1 MALRAAR
8 LYELERVSH
17 FSTVE
22 RLIYEHAVRGN
33 VDDDE
38 ARKSTPAL
46 WSYVAA
52 WACVVASVAA
62 SALYLLS
69 FGSSLGVRASR
80 LWLLELLYTFLLI
93 YGVIETLY
101 IMGFDVLLPGL
112 LKEHYEKFHDPTS
125 LREYPFATPL
135 PTISTFY
142 LALWHGDELG
152 GTQVGAH
159 CLGTAAPA
167 KKTAADLNGIL
178 EDASWRPSLPF
189 RVPIYLASF
198 FIVLPSEVQQAL
210 FEECVLFF
218 WACVATAVGYVPLL
232 VGEGDGSPELR
243 LLAVFAAVVAAAVL
257 LRMLFNAGLALATR
271 LLEGETR
278 ADFAAREKV
287 LEDAPSMVS
296 NPMSNRRAKADIELT
311 DLEASGPD
319 RDMAGPAERAERQKS
334 ALQASR
340 TSVDAVA
347 LRLGQRRHKVRNS
360 TFARKI

>member
-1 MALRAAR
+1 MGIARTALGLVSGLADALEAGGLGEGVTASPEATAAI
-8 LYELERVSH
+8 
-17 FSTVE
+17 F
-22 RLIYEHAVRGN
+22 
-33 VDDDE
+33 
-38 ARKSTPAL
+38 
-46 WSYVAA
+46 
-52 WACVVASVAA
+52 
-62 SALYLLS
+62 SALL
-69 FGSSLGVRASR
+69 GSAL
-80 LWLLELLYTFLLI
+80 T
-93 YGVIETLY
+93 
-101 IMGFDVLLPGL
+101 LLP
-112 LKEHYEKFHDPTS
+112 P
-125 LREYPFATPL
+125 R
-135 PTISTFY
+135 
-142 LALWHGDELG
+142 
-152 GTQVGAH
+152 
-159 CLGTAAPA
+159 
-167 KKTAADLNGIL
+167 
-178 EDASWRPSLPF
+178 SLPF

-278 ADFAAREKV
+278 ADFAARERV
-287 LEDAPSMVS
+287 LEDAPAMVS
-296 NPMSNRRAKADIELT
+296 NPMSNRRSKADIELT

-340 TSVDAVA
+340 SSVDAVA